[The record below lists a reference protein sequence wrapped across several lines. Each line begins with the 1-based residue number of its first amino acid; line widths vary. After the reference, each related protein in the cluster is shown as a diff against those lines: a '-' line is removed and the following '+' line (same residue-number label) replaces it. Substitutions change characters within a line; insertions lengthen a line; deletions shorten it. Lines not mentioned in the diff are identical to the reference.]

1 MFHPV
6 VETWLA
12 RRFGAPT
19 PAQAQAWPLIAEGR
33 DVLVTAPT
41 GSGKTL
47 AAFLGTLDRLI
58 REAIAAGGTLPDRT
72 HVVYV
77 SPLKAL
83 SNDIR
88 RNLEEPLA
96 ELRALAVELGYP
108 APQVHTAV
116 RTGDTTQQE
125 RRQAARRPPHVLVT
139 TPESLYILLTSDS
152 GRRALRD
159 VRTVIV
165 DEIHAVA
172 ADKRGAHLALSV
184 ERLETLAATTGG
196 KLQRIGLSATVRP
209 LEVASRLLCGSGRP
223 APAIVDV
230 GQRRDLDLKIEVL
243 DDELGA
249 VCTNEQWAEVYDRVA
264 ALARGHRSTLVFV
277 NTRRLVERMTMH
289 LGERLGAETVAA
301 HHGSLSRERR
311 HKAELRL
318 KAGDLKLVVATASLE
333 LGIDV
338 GAIDLVCLIGSPRS
352 ISTGLQRIG
361 RSGHSIGATPK
372 GRFFPLT
379 RDQLVECAALVP
391 AARRAQVDHICLR
404 DAPLDIL
411 AQQIVATCATDEWDE
426 DALFELC
433 RRAGPYAHLTRADF
447 DTVVDVLSEGI
458 ATSRGRAG
466 ALLHRDAVNRRLRGR
481 RGARIAAM
489 TSGGAIPDNANYD
502 VVLEPEG
509 AFIGTLDEDF
519 AIESMAGDI
528 FLLGN
533 SSWRIKRV
541 EAGKVRVE
549 DAGGAPPTI
558 PFWVGEGPAR
568 TRELSGEVSALR
580 QTVADAATRGED
592 PVPALM
598 TTSALER
605 RGAELVRDYILAGR
619 AALGA
624 VPTQTRVI
632 AERFFDEGGG
642 MQLVIHAPF
651 GGRINRAWG
660 MALRKKFCRTFDFEL
675 QAAATDDGIV
685 LSLGAQHSFPLET
698 IFELLRPD
706 DLDEVLTQ
714 AAIQAPMFETRWRW
728 NAMRSLALMRTQ
740 GGKRVPPFL
749 QRMRAQDLVTAVF
762 PAQTACQDNHGG
774 GAIEIPDH
782 PLVRETL
789 RDCLTEA
796 MDAAGLRTV
805 ITALR
810 AGTIETVARDL
821 PEPSVF
827 AHEILNANPYAF
839 LDDAP
844 LEERRTRAVTMRRGL
859 PAEVTDRIGGLDPAC
874 IADVVA
880 EAQPEARDPDEL
892 HDLLLDL
899 GALPE
904 DEGRARGWEDLLARL
919 IEARRAA
926 RFELGAGA
934 THWVAAERRSLAAAV
949 WPDGRFLPDVV
960 EPPARRAPAWS
971 EREGALVE
979 IVRAH
984 LTLAGPTTAARLGA
998 RLAVAPS
1005 DIEAA
1010 LARVE
1015 MEGAVLRGRWL
1026 PALGDETSTWGPS
1039 EGPQTPQRLTPL
1051 GEAELRSQQ
1060 WCDRRLLARIN
1071 RRTLDGLRREIEPV
1085 SAADVMRFLLAWQ
1098 HARPGALLH
1107 GRGGVQQ
1114 VIAQLQGFES
1124 AAGAWEREI
1133 LPARVAAY
1141 DSGWLDALCLSG
1153 EVTWGRLARRDAGG
1167 APNRAA
1173 PIALVRRGD
1182 LPWLRVPD
1190 APDIDAH
1197 AAPPVLSAP
1206 ARDVLR
1212 FLETAG
1218 ASFLDDIV
1226 GGAGRLRAEVE
1237 DALWEL
1243 VSGGRVTGDGF
1254 AGLRALISATQ
1265 SRGGARARWHARWTR
1280 RAGGPVG
1287 AGRWALLRAPV
1298 VEEETRTEELARQY
1312 VKRYG
1317 VVFRDLLAREVHA
1330 PPWRDLLRVYRRLE
1344 MRGELRGGRF
1354 CAGFVGEQF
1363 AAPEAVEALRAI
1375 RREPRRGEIVKL
1387 SACDPLNLVG
1397 ILTPG
1402 PRVPATLAN
1411 TIVLCD
1417 GVPQTEPIFVESP
1430 TFAQPEPGNE
1440 LADGPP

>member
-19 PAQAQAWPLIAEGR
+19 PAQALAWPLIAEGR

-58 REAIAAGGTLPDRT
+58 TDAIAAGGTLPDRT
-72 HVVYV
+72 SVVYV

-96 ELRALAVELGYP
+96 ELRALALELGYA
-108 APQVHTAV
+108 APQVRTAV

-125 RRQAARRPPHVLVT
+125 RRQTARRPPHVLVT

-172 ADKRGAHLALSV
+172 ADKRGAHLALSL

-209 LEVASRLLCGSGRP
+209 LEVAARLLCGSGRGE
-223 APAIVDV
+223 PAIVDV

-264 ALARGHRSTLVFV
+264 ELARGHRSTLVFV

-289 LGERLGAETVAA
+289 LGERLGVETVAA

-361 RSGHSIGATPK
+361 RSGHSVGATPK

-411 AQQIVATCATDEWDE
+411 AQQIVATCSTDEWDE
-426 DALFELC
+426 DALYDLC
-433 RRAGPYAHLTRADF
+433 RRAGPYTSLPRADF

-481 RGARIAAM
+481 RGARIAAI

-509 AFIGTLDEDF
+509 SFIGTLDEDF

-533 SSWRIKRV
+533 SSWRIRRV

-568 TRELSGEVSALR
+568 TKELSGEVSALR
-580 QTVADAATRGED
+580 QTVADAAARGED
-592 PVPALM
+592 PVPGLM
-598 TTSALER
+598 ATSALER
-605 RGAELVRDYILAGR
+605 RGAELLRDYILAGR
-619 AALGA
+619 TALGA

-660 MALRKKFCRTFDFEL
+660 MALRKKFCRSFDFEL

-698 IFELLRPD
+698 IFEMLRPD
-706 DLDEVLTQ
+706 DLDEILTQ

-774 GAIEIPDH
+774 GAIDIPDH

-810 AGTIETVARDL
+810 AGEIETLARDL

-859 PAEVTDRIGGLDPAC
+859 PAEVTERIGGLDPSC
-874 IADVVA
+874 IAEVVA
-880 EAQPEARDPDEL
+880 EAQPEPRDPDEL

-904 DEGRARGWEDLLARL
+904 SEGRARGWEAFFATL

-926 RFELGAGA
+926 RLEIDADV

-949 WPDGRFLPDVV
+949 WPARRFLPDVV

-984 LTLAGPTTAARLGA
+984 LTLAGPTTAAQLGG
-998 RLAVAPS
+998 RLAVPPS

-1026 PALGDETSTWGPS
+1026 PELGDDTH
-1039 EGPQTPQRLTPL
+1039 
-1051 GEAELRSQQ
+1051 

-1141 DSGWLDALCLSG
+1141 DSAWLDALCLSG
-1153 EVTWGRLARRDAGG
+1153 EVAWGRLARRDAGG

-1173 PIALVRRGD
+1173 PIALGRRSD

-1190 APDIDAH
+1190 A
-1197 AAPPVLSAP
+1197 AAGDGVAAEPVLSAP

-1265 SRGGARARWHARWTR
+1265 SRGSARTRWHARWTR

-1287 AGRWALLRAPV
+1287 AGRWSLLRASA

-1312 VKRYG
+1312 IKRYG
-1317 VVFRDLLAREVHA
+1317 VVFRDLLAREAHA

-1363 AAPEAVEALRAI
+1363 AAPEAVESLRAI

-1417 GVPQTEPIFVESP
+1417 GVAQTEPVFVESRKGDVGARASVEWP
-1430 TFAQPEPGNE
+1430 GPSALIETEPGTD
-1440 LADGPP
+1440 LADRPPL